1 VSALDTEM
9 VDRGVPLTSARVC
22 SKCKQTPIGPTQ
34 RWCSPC
40 KRAAERRNAPEPAGT
55 TAGEPKEPVG
65 ETREPAAV
73 VKKVPPRAETP
84 PRNAAE
90 PKAKGNT
97 RANELVPFT
106 PFLDGLPDRCEGWY
120 PPFIIALAKYGRIT
134 LAAGAVQVHRRV
146 AYAHI
151 AKNRALSG
159 EVEAAK
165 AHYRSGLEYGLAH
178 QFHTTGNV
186 LAGFGALKAEL
197 PARYIEKQVVMNV
210 DATSAPD
217 GVDAVAMLRA
227 MLGDL
232 SPATRALI
240 AGETPTVIDVPPA
253 LPEGDAAQ

>member
-1 VSALDTEM
+1 M
-9 VDRGVPLTSARVC
+9 PR
-22 SKCKQTPIGPTQ
+22 Q
-34 RWCSPC
+34 RWGRACRAQEKRDAR
-40 KRAAERRNAPEPAGT
+40 KRAAATRAGNDHDARGT
-55 TAGEPKEPVG
+55 VGGTGDVG
-65 ETREPAAV
+65 ETPSPVADAKKPPPPVEAPGNAPA
-73 VKKVPPRAETP
+73 
-84 PRNAAE
+84 NASGNTVAN
-90 PKAKGNT
+90 PKAKGNGNP

-151 AKNRALSG
+151 AKNPALSG
-159 EVEAAK
+159 EVEAAR

-210 DATSAPD
+210 DATTELE
-217 GVDAVAMLRA
+217 GHDAKAVLLA
-227 MLGDL
+227 MLGDA
-232 SPATRALI
+232 SPATLGLI
-240 AGETPTVIDVPPA
+240 KGQAPTVIDVPPA
-253 LPEGDAAQ
+253 LPEADPPR